1 VFFRVPLYHG
11 TIVYW
16 DDLQVCCILSK
27 WGADPLCSGRHDGM
41 FVGNA
46 LFCKVVYAVYDYE

>member
-1 VFFRVPLYHG
+1 MAGLCHGAKLLVVMFFRAPLYRG

-27 WGADPLCSGRHDGM
+27 WGAETSS
-41 FVGNA
+41 A
-46 LFCKVVYAVYDYE
+46 